1 MFLIVRKI
9 YLFLYRIHV
18 KIDSFIKKIIFLI
31 SACVLYTLS
40 SCSFEHVLSLPV
52 VHYNSETAELLIVQ
66 TDTMAQDTVIINFEG
81 LYSKTLLVKDT
92 LSFNLNK
99 IVKEFDQIQFAY
111 NLATHNNKQTFS
123 VQTSRTN
130 DTVFIYSYNTKD
142 IVPIN
147 VATAMSGNCVGL
159 YDVNYKR
166 NYRNKIRLW
175 LFKKK
180 LNPDSLLIEN
190 INSLIRQ
197 FNYSGHNEYAKISGN
212 PPILKTLKGTMYR
225 FNVNMPGKYFYLYA
239 AQDENSIRSFIEKK
253 ISEGLKDAQTSTSER
268 FICKQ
273 SGKGGPNCLFMVGI
287 DENWKYTIVPLG
299 VVFVDN
305 MAPKFTRGHRSN
317 NRLYP
322 SYSLSGLSS
331 SGSSS
336 SWPSRIYLKS
346 QNVLVNFPEPPT
358 PLTSSVSISYGSFEG
373 NDYFGY
379 NIPFYID
386 VTGDIQIITI
396 GTHKLDAKKVRSGE
410 CIRLNMKG
418 LHIGDNSIPLS
429 AIDLRGNKSTS
440 SLSISIV
447 SHRNDSS
454 YDDNDYDDLDSR
466 ISDIERRL
474 DDLE

>member
-1 MFLIVRKI
+1 MKTFK
-9 YLFLYRIHV
+9 
-18 KIDSFIKKIIFLI
+18 FLI
-31 SACVLYTLS
+31 SACVLYTLL

-52 VHYNSETAELLIVQ
+52 VHYDSETAELLIVQ
-66 TDTMAQDTVIINFEG
+66 TDTMARDTAIINIEG
-81 LYSKTLLVKDT
+81 FYSKTLLVKDT
-92 LSFNLNK
+92 LSLNLNK

-130 DTVFIYSYNTKD
+130 DTVFIYSYNTKN

-147 VATAMSGNCVGL
+147 VATVMSGNCVGL

-166 NYRNKIRLW
+166 NYRDKIRLW
-175 LFKKK
+175 IFKNN

-190 INSLIRQ
+190 MNSLIRQ
-197 FNYSGHNEYAKISGN
+197 FNYSGHMKYAKISGN
-212 PPILKTLKGTMYR
+212 PPILKTLKDTKYR

-253 ISEGLKDAQTSTSER
+253 ISEGLKDAQTSTSEI
-268 FICKQ
+268 FICNQ

-299 VVFVDN
+299 IVFVDN
-305 MAPKFTRGHRSN
+305 MAPNLFASGHRPN
-317 NRLYP
+317 NML
-322 SYSLSGLSS
+322 YSLHSGLYNSS
-331 SGSSS
+331 SSS
-336 SWPSRIYLKS
+336 SWPSKIYLKS
-346 QNVLVNFPEPPT
+346 QDVIVKFPEPPT

-386 VTGDIQIITI
+386 VNGDVQTITI
-396 GTHKLDAKKVRSGE
+396 GTHKLDAKKVKSGE
-410 CIRLNMKG
+410 CIRLHMNG

-429 AIDLRGNKSTS
+429 ATDLRGNKSTS

-447 SHRNDSS
+447 SLRNDSS
-454 YDDNDYDDLDSR
+454 YDDDDYDDLDSR
-466 ISDIERRL
+466 ISDIEHRL